1 MSHKFFAVLVL
12 ALICGVSFALSNTVL
27 AKFHTSPLIISI
39 IFKLAA
45 VFRLTIPLLYVVA
58 MNTFWRSWYQAH
70 QSLGDIIFFVLL
82 GLVVLSWIISLVRKI
97 QSIFQKRQEEKDLE
111 SIVRYRIRE
120 QRRNGV
126 QPDEHGGYAMDLSD
140 IELSD
145 DED

>member
-1 MSHKFFAVLVL
+1 MPVIL
-12 ALICGVSFALSNTVL
+12 LSI
-27 AKFHTSPLIISI
+27 AMLIISI

-58 MNTFWRSWYQAH
+58 MNTFWRSWYQVH

-111 SIVRYRIRE
+111 SIVCYRIRE
-120 QRRNGV
+120 QRRNAV

>member
-1 MSHKFFAVLVL
+1 MPVIL
-12 ALICGVSFALSNTVL
+12 LSI
-27 AKFHTSPLIISI
+27 AMLIISI

-58 MNTFWRSWYQAH
+58 MNTFWRSWYH
-70 QSLGDIIFFVLL
+70 LGDIIFFVLL

-120 QRRNGV
+120 QQRNGV
-126 QPDEHGGYAMDLSD
+126 QPDEYGGYAMDLSD

>member
-1 MSHKFFAVLVL
+1 MPVIL
-12 ALICGVSFALSNTVL
+12 LSI
-27 AKFHTSPLIISI
+27 AMLIISI

-45 VFRLTIPLLYVVA
+45 VFRLTIPLLYVIA

-70 QSLGDIIFFVLL
+70 QSLGDIIF
-82 GLVVLSWIISLVRKI
+82 LVVLSWIISLVRKI

>member
-1 MSHKFFAVLVL
+1 MPVIL
-12 ALICGVSFALSNTVL
+12 LSI
-27 AKFHTSPLIISI
+27 AMLIISI
-39 IFKLAA
+39 IFK
-45 VFRLTIPLLYVVA
+45 FRLTIPLLYVIA

>member
-1 MSHKFFAVLVL
+1 MPVIL
-12 ALICGVSFALSNTVL
+12 LSI
-27 AKFHTSPLIISI
+27 AMLIISI

-97 QSIFQKRQEEKDLE
+97 QSIFQKRQEEKDCKGKSDDCE
-111 SIVRYRIRE
+111 RTEWRIRF
-120 QRRNGV
+120 
-126 QPDEHGGYAMDLSD
+126 
-140 IELSD
+140 
-145 DED
+145 

>member
-1 MSHKFFAVLVL
+1 MPL
-12 ALICGVSFALSNTVL
+12 ALLSI
-27 AKFHTSPLIISI
+27 AMLILSI
-39 IFKLAA
+39 IFRLAA
-45 VFRLTIPLLYVVA
+45 IFRLTIPLLYVIA
-58 MNTFWRSWYQAH
+58 MNTVCSNWYHAH
-70 QSLGDIIFFVLL
+70 ESLAHIIFFVIL

>member
-1 MSHKFFAVLVL
+1 MPVIL
-12 ALICGVSFALSNTVL
+12 LSI
-27 AKFHTSPLIISI
+27 AMLIISI

-97 QSIFQKRQEEKDLE
+97 QSIFKKKKTWRVLFAIVSVSSEET
-111 SIVRYRIRE
+111 VRSRMSMA
-120 QRRNGV
+120 
-126 QPDEHGGYAMDLSD
+126 AMPWT
-140 IELSD
+140 
-145 DED
+145 

>member
-1 MSHKFFAVLVL
+1 M
-12 ALICGVSFALSNTVL
+12 
-27 AKFHTSPLIISI
+27 
-39 IFKLAA
+39 
-45 VFRLTIPLLYVVA
+45 Y
-58 MNTFWRSWYQAH
+58 
-70 QSLGDIIFFVLL
+70 
-82 GLVVLSWIISLVRKI
+82 
-97 QSIFQKRQEEKDLE
+97 LE